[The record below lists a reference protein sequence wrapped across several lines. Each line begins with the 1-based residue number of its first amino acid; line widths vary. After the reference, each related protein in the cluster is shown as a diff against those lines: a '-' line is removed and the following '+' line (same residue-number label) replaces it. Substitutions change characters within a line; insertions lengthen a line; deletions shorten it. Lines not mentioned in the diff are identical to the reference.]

1 MKNCSDNVYLLP
13 PLKRT
18 VDYPLI
24 KHRNVEESAMIPS
37 SATTYVEQH
46 HTTLLISIQTV
57 GHVYFSARMLPY
69 QGLLRARKHTHTHT
83 HTTVVVGETAADGP
97 LS

>member
-1 MKNCSDNVYLLP
+1 MKYCSDNVYLLP

-37 SATTYVEQH
+37 STTTYVEQH
-46 HTTLLISIQTV
+46 HTTLLISIQTA

-83 HTTVVVGETAADGP
+83 HIQQ
-97 LS
+97 